1 MTTLIALL
9 FVAQFVSIF
18 FLFNRYTT
26 LKVTVDELER
36 LAENFQEEIALGR
49 SIEMAEINNLIGQ
62 IYLEEEERDNQ
73 NNQNLAQN

>member
-49 SIEMAEINNLIGQ
+49 SREMAEINNLIGQ
-62 IYLEEEERDNQ
+62 MYLEEEERDNQ